1 MNSFDLIRLA
11 SIRAAGLTRQL
22 LVFSHK
28 QLVQLYVI
36 DPTSL
41 CCQEPISPGPTTIGH
56 SFAGAEGLFKH
67 RAPTCAFK
75 QIPPV
80 KENLF
85 KAGVGQFM
93 GNLFDILGVAL
104 IMSDRSDEIRSSPSF
119 T

>member
-1 MNSFDLIRLA
+1 MSSTLLLFAARSQFRQVPQRLA
-11 SIRAAGLTRQL
+11 TALPELRPFQ
-22 LVFSHK
+22 
-28 QLVQLYVI
+28 
-36 DPTSL
+36 
-41 CCQEPISPGPTTIGH
+41 
-56 SFAGAEGLFKH
+56 H

-104 IMSDRSDEIRSSPSF
+104 IMSDRER
-119 T
+119 